1 MARTGLLG
9 IVARGSRCWP
19 LPSRQGASYSWQVQL
34 GDWSV
39 ASNWGGTLPSSSDT
53 ACVANG
59 GTVNVT
65 VSETCGTMSLGSG
78 AGSGAVQMA
87 SGYLETLGYQNI
99 GSSGP
104 GAFVQSGGTNASGE
118 FFLGSASGGNGT
130 YALSGSGLL
139 MSSQEFVGYS
149 GTGSFAQAG
158 GLNTNRLGLWNVF
171 LYLGY
176 NTGASGTYSL
186 SGNGKLSAYAES
198 VGCSGTGSFSQSG
211 GTNTAGIAAT
221 PGGITLGGNAGGSG
235 TYNLSGSGLLSVF
248 NENVGGSG
256 TGNFIQSGGTNSA
269 TYLYLG
275 GSVGSSGS
283 YALSGPARCR

>member
-1 MARTGLLG
+1 MAIDAERKGPDWSAGYRRCGNHVAGL
-9 IVARGSRCWP
+9 SR
-19 LPSRQGASYSWQVQL
+19 RAGASYSWQEQL

-39 ASNWGGTLPSSSDT
+39 ASNWGGTLPSSNDT

-78 AGSGAVQMA
+78 AGSGAVQMT

-118 FFLGSASGGNGT
+118 FFLGRASGGNGT

-171 LYLGY
+171 
-176 NTGASGTYSL
+176 S
-186 SGNGKLSAYAES
+186 
-198 VGCSGTGSFSQSG
+198 
-211 GTNTAGIAAT
+211 I
-221 PGGITLGGNAGGSG
+221 
-235 TYNLSGSGLLSVF
+235 
-248 NENVGGSG
+248 
-256 TGNFIQSGGTNSA
+256 SA
-269 TYLYLG
+269 TIPAQRYL
-275 GSVGSSGS
+275 
-283 YALSGPARCR
+283 